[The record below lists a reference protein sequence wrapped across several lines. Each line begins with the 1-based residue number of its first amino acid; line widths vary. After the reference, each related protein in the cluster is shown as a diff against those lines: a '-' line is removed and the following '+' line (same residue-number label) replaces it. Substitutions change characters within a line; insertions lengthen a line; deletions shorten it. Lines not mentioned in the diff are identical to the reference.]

1 MKRKRLYLAIQSI
14 VCILL
19 ALLLIAAV
27 VDACRDG
34 IAARAEDPLAPI
46 FSREIAAERLVPLA
60 PLFFAAA
67 ALTAVGLI
75 LGVKDE
81 SRSRTVKSGKVE
93 NRSFDGKTLRV
104 ILLLAAAAL
113 ILAGLLSGSAR
124 DVFAKAVKICTEC
137 VGLG

>member
-34 IAARAEDPLAPI
+34 MAARAEDPLAPI
-46 FSREIAAERLVPLA
+46 FSREIAAERLLPLA

-67 ALTAVGLI
+67 ALTA
-75 LGVKDE
+75 
-81 SRSRTVKSGKVE
+81 
-93 NRSFDGKTLRV
+93 
-104 ILLLAAAAL
+104 
-113 ILAGLLSGSAR
+113 
-124 DVFAKAVKICTEC
+124 
-137 VGLG
+137 